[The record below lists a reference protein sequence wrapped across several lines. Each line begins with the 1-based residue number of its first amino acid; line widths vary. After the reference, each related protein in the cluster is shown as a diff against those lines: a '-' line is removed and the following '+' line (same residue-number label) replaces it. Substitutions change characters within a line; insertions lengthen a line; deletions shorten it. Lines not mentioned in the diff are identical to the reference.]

1 MNILIDTNVLIDFI
15 LSREPFTKNAI
26 KLLDMCRN
34 KTINGF
40 VAAHSI
46 LNIFYILRKQ
56 LTESERKQFLLY
68 LSQITE
74 IVQIDRE
81 KIMACLSNNCFSD
94 FEDCMQFECAKDCN
108 ANFIITRNVKDFEHS
123 EIKPM
128 TPQEFLENL
137 TI

>member
-81 KIMACLSNNCFSD
+81 KIMACLSNNCF
-94 FEDCMQFECAKDCN
+94 FFFLYCMQFEC
-108 ANFIITRNVKDFEHS
+108 S
-123 EIKPM
+123 
-128 TPQEFLENL
+128 
-137 TI
+137 